1 MVEEI
6 KKKCLESI
14 KKRHENKIPGLEQL
28 INVLLPK
35 CLHSIVVDY
44 CIGTEYL
51 TICYSIG
58 LEVDAYK
65 YYSDLIHY
73 GNNFKPDMILGEHY
87 IRDNHNNEPI
97 NKNGPLE
104 IFLDKID
111 IKNFKSNADGMFIL
125 GLRISNVLVLEK
137 DKNIYKFPR
146 GLEILSSVKVISQSI
161 KYIIEK
167 WCNNDEEYL
176 DILHDALKYFREK
189 YMMEY

>member
-1 MVEEI
+1 
-6 KKKCLESI
+6 
-14 KKRHENKIPGLEQL
+14 
-28 INVLLPK
+28 
-35 CLHSIVVDY
+35 
-44 CIGTEYL
+44 
-51 TICYSIG
+51 
-58 LEVDAYK
+58 
-65 YYSDLIHY
+65 
-73 GNNFKPDMILGEHY
+73 MILGEHY

-146 GLEILSSVKVISQSI
+146 GLEILSSVNVISQSI

-167 WCNNDEEYL
+167 WCNNDEEHL
-176 DILHDALKYFREK
+176 DILHDALNYFREK
-189 YMMEY
+189 IYNRILKYSLDQDFTNIRSCSL